1 MGGNLHGISSYVER
15 LVSTLG
21 QISGK
26 LLIRVNKNS
35 NFIALPL
42 ISSYYWIYYL
52 FLCWNL
58 CLFFVLSY
66 FTEVWLRWSRICLR
80 CRRPGFNPWVR
91 QIPWRREWL
100 STHSSIAWRIPRTEE
115 TSGCSRWSRRKSYM
129 TERLNTQL
137 ICNVVLISIV

>member
-1 MGGNLHGISSYVER
+1 MGGNLHGISSYIER

-26 LLIRVNKNS
+26 LLIRVNKDS

-52 FLCWNL
+52 FLCAEI
-58 CLFFVLSY
+58 CVYFLFY
-66 FTEVWLRWSRICLR
+66 FTEVWLRWSRICLQ
-80 CRRPGFNPWVR
+80 CRRPGFNPLVR

-100 STHSSIAWRIPRTEE
+100 STPVFLPGESHGQRSLAAAVDGAAESHTWLSDLTH
-115 TSGCSRWSRRKSYM
+115 RWFAM
-129 TERLNTQL
+129 L
-137 ICNVVLISIV
+137 C